1 MNPWADAPPAD
12 PVRQREEKMSQPDEP
27 QKTVTA
33 CVLIIGNE
41 ILSGRIQDAN
51 LGFLAQGLNEV
62 GVRLREARIIPD
74 DPAAIVATVNEVRS
88 KFDYVL
94 TTGGIG
100 PTHDDITAECI
111 AAAFGV
117 PLIIHPEA
125 RRLLETHYPPGAI
138 NEARLRMA
146 RMPEGSELLLNPISR
161 APGFRIGNVYV
172 MAGVPQVMQA
182 TFSELKYRLRGG
194 ATMLSRAVSC
204 GLGEGT
210 IAAELA
216 ALQERY
222 PDLEIGSYPY
232 FRRSDFGTTLVVR
245 GTDPERIAAAVAEL
259 TTLIQALGG
268 VPQEAAAEG

>member
-1 MNPWADAPPAD
+1 
-12 PVRQREEKMSQPDEP
+12 MSESDEP
-27 QKTVTA
+27 QTTVTA
-33 CVLIIGNE
+33 CILIIGNE

-51 LGFLAQGLNEV
+51 LSFVANGLNEV
-62 GVRLREARIIPD
+62 RG
-74 DPAAIVATVNEVRS
+74 
-88 KFDYVL
+88 KFDYVF

-111 AAAFGV
+111 AAAFDV

-125 RRLLETHYPPGAI
+125 RRLLETHYPSGAI

-146 RMPEGSELLLNPISR
+146 RMPEGAELLLNPISR

-182 TFSELKYRLRGG
+182 TFSELQHRLRGG
-194 ATMLSRAVSC
+194 AKVLSRSVSC

-210 IAAELA
+210 IAKDLA

-222 PDLEIGSYPY
+222 AELEIGSYPY
-232 FRRSDFGTTLVVR
+232 FRRSDFGVTLVVR
-245 GTDPERIAAAVAEL
+245 GTDRERIVAAIEEL
-259 TTLIQALGG
+259 KGLIRALGG
-268 VPQEAAAEG
+268 DPQEGLAED

>member
-1 MNPWADAPPAD
+1 
-12 PVRQREEKMSQPDEP
+12 MSQPDEP
-27 QKTVTA
+27 PKTVTA
-33 CVLIIGNE
+33 CVVIIGNE
-41 ILSGRIQDAN
+41 ILSGRIQDGN
-51 LGFLAQGLNEV
+51 LSFLAKGLNEA
-62 GVRLREARIIPD
+62 GIRLREARVIPD
-74 DPAAIVATVNEVRS
+74 DPSAIVATVNEVRE

-125 RRLLETHYPPGAI
+125 RRLLETHYPTGAI

-146 RMPEGSELLLNPISR
+146 RTPEGAELLLNPISR

-182 TFSELKYRLRGG
+182 TFSELKYHLCGG
-194 ATMLSRAVSC
+194 AKMLSRAISC

-210 IAAELA
+210 IGAEL
-216 ALQERY
+216 
-222 PDLEIGSYPY
+222 
-232 FRRSDFGTTLVVR
+232 
-245 GTDPERIAAAVAEL
+245 
-259 TTLIQALGG
+259 
-268 VPQEAAAEG
+268 

>member
-1 MNPWADAPPAD
+1 MPEKNP
-12 PVRQREEKMSQPDEP
+12 
-27 QKTVTA
+27 TA
-33 CVLIIGNE
+33 CLLVIGNE
-41 ILSGRIQDAN
+41 VLSGRTQDAN
-51 LGFLAQGLNEV
+51 IRFLAVGL
-62 GVRLREARIIPD
+62 GAIGIPLREVRVIPD
-74 DPAAIVATVNEVRS
+74 VPATIINTVNEVRS
-88 KFDYVL
+88 KFDYVF

-117 PLIIHPEA
+117 KLIIHPEA
-125 RRLLETHYPPGAI
+125 RRLLETHYPTGAI

-210 IAAELA
+210 IAAELG
-216 ALQERY
+216 ALQDRY

-245 GTDPERIAAAVAEL
+245 GTDAERIAAAVAEL
-259 TTLIQALGG
+259 TALIRKLGG
-268 VPQEAAAEG
+268 VPQEAAAET

>member
-1 MNPWADAPPAD
+1 MSEAP
-12 PVRQREEKMSQPDEP
+12 QPPRTEP
-27 QKTVTA
+27 QETVTA

-51 LGFLAQGLNEV
+51 LAHLAQGLNEV
-62 GVRLREARIIPD
+62 GVRLREARIVPD

-88 KFDYVL
+88 KFDYVF

-117 PLIIHPEA
+117 KLIVHPEA

-182 TFSELKYRLRGG
+182 TFSELKHRLRGG
-194 ATMLSRAVSC
+194 AKMLSRAVSC

-210 IAAELA
+210 IAAGLA

-232 FRRSDFGTTLVVR
+232 FRRSDFGTTLVIR
-245 GTDPERIAAAVAEL
+245 GTEPERLAAAVAEL
-259 TTLIQALGG
+259 TALIRTLGG